1 MDKTL
6 LKVSGIISIV
16 LGVLACITIVGV
28 IIGIPLI
35 IGGNKLREY
44 SLLSD
49 KEILEKKSSILIWT
63 IVFLFIN
70 QLSGIFSLI
79 FYIQLE
85 EGLSKSNKKSNVSFA
100 GSKYDDLER
109 VKKLYDDK
117 VLTAEEYEKEKN
129 RILNS

>member
-28 IIGIPLI
+28 IIGVPLI

-70 QLSGIFSLI
+70 QLSGICSLI
-79 FYIQLE
+79 FYIQ
-85 EGLSKSNKKSNVSFA
+85 
-100 GSKYDDLER
+100 
-109 VKKLYDDK
+109 
-117 VLTAEEYEKEKN
+117 
-129 RILNS
+129 